1 VHAVDGVPPGL
12 YRWPDLVRPGAF
24 RDELYRVC
32 AEQELG
38 RDAAFVVIGVAD
50 VGALDD
56 RGYRNAQLTAG
67 LVLGRLHLAAY
78 GLKASATGMTFVDG
92 EVPWLLGEQLDAL
105 VFTCVGVPRY
115 APVAGGAPGSP
126 TAFRQVRPRVS
137 SNTMLA
143 PRAED

>member
-1 VHAVDGVPPGL
+1 V
-12 YRWPDLVRPGAF
+12 F

-38 RDAAFVVIGVAD
+38 RDAAFVVIGATD

-56 RGYRNAQLTAG
+56 RGYRDAQLAAG

-78 GLKASATGMTFVDG
+78 ALGASATGMTFVDG
-92 EVPWLLGEQLDAL
+92 EVPWLLGEPLDAL

-115 APVAGGAPGSP
+115 ASAAGGAPGSP
-126 TAFRQVRPRVS
+126 TSIRQVTPYVS
-137 SNTMLA
+137 DNAMLA
-143 PRAED
+143 PRED